1 MSSIACNAVSQAKGV
16 FSRIVNGQDNFRDEL
31 SQALALKLNFK
42 TTQQANEKA
51 LLNVLKSKGKATDL
65 KQTLQARSAL
75 YGEMLDPSLF
85 TSNTDLSSK
94 TKN

>member
-1 MSSIACNAVSQAKGV
+1 MSAIACNAESQAKGV
-16 FSRIVNGQDNFRDEL
+16 FSRIANGQDNFRDEL

-51 LLNVLKSKGKATDL
+51 LLSLLKSKGKATDL

-75 YGEMLDPSLF
+75 YGEMLDPS
-85 TSNTDLSSK
+85 
-94 TKN
+94 